1 MSEDTASPAATPTRP
16 VALVTGASRGIGRA
30 IAIELAAH
38 GLHVIVNYK
47 SNEQA
52 AQETLAQIEARGG
65 TGELCP
71 FDVADGAAASAALG
85 TLLAKRPR
93 MAALV
98 NNAGVVAD
106 GLFAMMSGADWRKVT
121 DTSLGG
127 FFNVTKPILQK
138 MITQKSGSIVTI
150 SSVSGLIGNRGQANY
165 AAAKAGLIGATRSL
179 ASEVARIGIRVNV
192 VAPGMI
198 ETDMTKDLPAEML
211 KKMIPMGR
219 YGRPE
224 EVARVVRFLCS
235 DDASYITGQ
244 VISVNGGMI

>member
-1 MSEDTASPAATPTRP
+1 MSETPTSAESEATRP
-16 VALVTGASRGIGRA
+16 LALVTGASRGIGRA

-38 GLHVIVNYK
+38 GLHVAINYK
-47 SNEQA
+47 SNHEA
-52 AQETLAQIEARGG
+52 AQETLAQIEAGGG

-71 FDVADGAAASAALG
+71 FDVADEKASGESLADLLG
-85 TLLAKRPR
+85 RRPR
-93 MAALV
+93 VAALV
-98 NNAGVVAD
+98 NNAGIVAD
-106 GLFAMMSGADWRKVT
+106 GLFAMMSSADWRKVT

-127 FFNVTKPILQK
+127 FFNVTKPVLQK
-138 MITQKSGSIVTI
+138 MILQHKGSIVTI
-150 SSVSGLIGNRGQANY
+150 SSVSGLVGNRGQANY
-165 AAAKAGLIGATRSL
+165 SAAKAGLVGATRSL

-198 ETDMTKDLPAEML
+198 DTDMTKNLPPDVI

-219 YGRPE
+219 SGKPE

-244 VISVNGGMI
+244 VISVNGGMV